1 MKRSKILA
9 TALGFSLSIASIG
22 IISNASA
29 VYDPDTQMSTSN
41 PLPMGNESIFL
52 ERTITKAGN
61 TASVTNDGHFTYDFK
76 LVRTASGGT
85 ADPCVSTPSI
95 CVGGIDAPEDYNI
108 LDHAHVNFAGTPTYN
123 GTNKTNTASTELGL
137 GYLEFYREDVY
148 YFEVTENAIE
158 TPLDE
163 KYERDTTNKY
173 TVIIA
178 APSQEVDTSDDE
190 TITGGSPIAYVV
202 EVLDKDGNKVEAVD
216 NSSEPLA
223 FTGDRIVPNTSI
235 ELTNTVKG
243 AFARTDID
251 FTYLVTVTGG
261 TGNYDVILGDGTTR
275 TCTYGSVCSV
285 TAKHGETIYL
295 GKTTGGVEEF
305 DPTANL
311 TYTIAEVITPGYD
324 ISATIND
331 ITTALS
337 NATVSSQSVKTTASQ
352 NILEADPDNGNL
364 NVAEFTNKKDLL
376 PNPTGVFFNIIPFI
390 GLGIAATIGIVAL
403 KKTKQQA

>member
-9 TALGFSLSIASIG
+9 TALGLSLSIASIG
-22 IISNASA
+22 IISDASA
-29 VYDPDTQMSTSN
+29 YDPDVQMSSSN
-41 PLPMGNESIFL
+41 PLPMQADIVYL
-52 ERTITKAGN
+52 QRTITKAGN
-61 TASVTNDGHFTYDFK
+61 NASVTSDGHFTYDFK

-85 ADPCVSTPSI
+85 SDPCVATPSN
-95 CVGGIDAPEDYNI
+95 CVGGIDSPVNGNI
-108 LDHAHVNFAGTPTYN
+108 LDHAHVNFNGLPTYDS
-123 GTNKTNTASTELGL
+123 TNKTNTATTTLGL
-137 GYLEFYREDVY
+137 AYLEFYREDVY
-148 YFEVTENAIE
+148 YFEVTENAIP

-173 TVIIA
+173 TIVIA
-178 APSQEVDTSDDE
+178 APSQFVDADGE
-190 TITGGSPIAYVV
+190 TIIDGSPEAYVV
-202 EVLDKDGNKVEAVD
+202 EVLDKDGNKVDAVENPD
-216 NSSEPLA
+216 APLA
-223 FTGDRIVPNTSI
+223 FSADRIVPNTSI

-243 AFARTDID
+243 AFARTDIN
-251 FTYLVTVTGG
+251 FTYLVTVNGG

-275 TCTYGSVCSV
+275 TCTYGSACSV

-305 DPTANL
+305 DPTAGL

-331 ITTALS
+331 TTTALS
-337 NATVSSQSVKTTASQ
+337 DATVSSQSVKTTASQ
-352 NILEADPDNGNL
+352 NILEVDPDDGNL

-376 PNPTGVFFNIIPFI
+376 PSPTGVFFNIIPFI